1 MSIAKMLKVMV
12 VDDHI
17 SSRMVTVEALN
28 AMGITSV
35 AVANDGRDG
44 YTKLITSPVHL
55 LITDIFMPD
64 INGYQLLKAVRSHP
78 VIGKIGAII
87 LTGKKDS
94 EAMANARVLG
104 VNNVLEK
111 PFSMPGLKSA
121 IESVVGKI
129 D

>member
-1 MSIAKMLKVMV
+1 MSIAKILKVMV

-17 SSRMVTVEALN
+17 SSRMVTVDALN

-44 YTKLITSPVHL
+44 YNKLVSSPVHL

-64 INGYQLLKAVRSHP
+64 INGYQLLKAVRAHP
-78 VIGKIGAII
+78 TIGKIGAII

-111 PFSMPGLKSA
+111 PFSAPGLKSA
-121 IESVVGKI
+121 IESVVGKL